1 MTFTVRTGQAPTVN
15 EAAKAERFSFGQL
28 KLSRNGLLGTL
39 LPDRRLSLP
48 NRVMSELPVIRYL
61 GHWRRVHARLGQA
74 LEIVLV
80 HRLHFGGR
88 GPHATELREFLEA
101 RFSQSF

>member
-1 MTFTVRTGQAPTVN
+1 MEV
-15 EAAKAERFSFGQL
+15 
-28 KLSRNGLLGTL
+28 
-39 LPDRRLSLP
+39 
-48 NRVMSELPVIRYL
+48 LPVIRHL

>member
-1 MTFTVRTGQAPTVN
+1 MSKDRGIGVIGYQDVVQCSYVGSKRASRRSAAMFSKPTYG
-15 EAAKAERFSFGQL
+15 AQP
-28 KLSRNGLLGTL
+28 SR
-39 LPDRRLSLP
+39 RSL
-48 NRVMSELPVIRYL
+48 SELHVIRHL
-61 GHWRRVHARLGQA
+61 GHWRRVHARLGEA

-88 GPHATELREFLEA
+88 GPHAAELREFLEA